1 MNCVF
6 IETCE
11 STMDEAKRIWE
22 NEKHENGYIV
32 YTHNQTKG
40 RGRENRVWQSDK
52 HDILFTFMFQ
62 TQTEEELRR
71 SGVVSLLSLC
81 SVLKEKYGIQ
91 VFGKWPNDGYVNNK
105 KLFGILIEAEWK
117 NNSFLVNIGIG
128 INFYK
133 KDLDYSISLS
143 EIGDVSKIN
152 EVEVM
157 TSFRDKFF
165 ELISQSYSVLLNQ
178 FKSIDFLNGK
188 KVTLRLVSEKSSLAN
203 KEYNGMV
210 VGYTTDWKV
219 LIQTDNGIEAFDREE
234 IVL

>member
-22 NEKHENGYIV
+22 NEKHENGCIV

-40 RGRENRVWQSDK
+40 RGRENRVWQSDQ

-81 SVLKEKYGIQ
+81 SILKEKYGIQ

-117 NNSFLVNIGIG
+117 NNNFLVNIGIG

-133 KDLDYSISLS
+133 KDLDCSISLS

-157 TSFRDKFF
+157 MSFRDKFF

-188 KVTLRLVSEKSSLAN
+188 KVTLRLVSDNSSLDN
-203 KEYNGMV
+203 KEYKGIV
-210 VGYTTDWKV
+210 VGYTTDWKI
-219 LIQTDNGIEAFDREE
+219 LIQTDNGIEEFDREE